1 MAASQRITH
10 VLIPL
15 ALLIL
20 CVLMVLFPAETWH
33 AGVRGLS
40 IWWDVLFPSLFP
52 FLVLSELLLGFG
64 IVHFLGTL
72 LNPLMRP
79 LFRVPGS
86 GGFVF
91 AVSCASGYPTG
102 AKLTAQLWEQKL
114 VTREEGERLVA
125 FTTSSDPIFM
135 IGAVSVG
142 FFHNVAIAPILVTSH
157 YGAAFLVGLLMR
169 FHGGS
174 VKDQP
179 SIIDS
184 PSASKEIHRNR
195 LIRAIYAMHEA
206 RKADGRAFGE
216 LLRQAI
222 SSSLRLIII
231 VGGLV
236 VFFSVMMELLVH
248 TGWLG
253 GLYAITEQL
262 LLYTG
267 FPPALSHSLVGGLFE
282 VTLGAKEAGGAGIS
296 IPLVYK
302 AAAAAF
308 VLSWGGLSVHAQ
320 IMSVLSN
327 TPMRYGPFLFARAIH
342 ALIAPILVLLL
353 WIPMM
358 GDLESP
364 VLFQT
369 GVMPELSLYTPDW
382 GQILFSGAAV
392 WGGIILLLLM
402 LSLMSPFFLPRRMKK

>member
-1 MAASQRITH
+1 M
-10 VLIPL
+10 
-15 ALLIL
+15 
-20 CVLMVLFPAETWH
+20 
-33 AGVRGLS
+33 
-40 IWWDVLFPSLFP
+40 
-52 FLVLSELLLGFG
+52 LSELLLGFG

-142 FFHNVAIAPILVTSH
+142 FFHNVAIAPLLVASH
-157 YGAAFLVGLLMR
+157 YAAAFLVGMLMR
-169 FHGGS
+169 FHGGTA
-174 VKDQP
+174 KGPQP
-179 SIIDS
+179 DISSAS
-184 PSASKEIHRNR
+184 PSEQIPRNR
-195 LIRAIYAMHEA
+195 LVRAIYAMHEA
-206 RKADGRAFGE
+206 RKADGRVFGE
-216 LLRQAI
+216 LLRHAV

-236 VFFSVMMELLVH
+236 VFFSVIMELLVQ

-253 GLYAITEQL
+253 GLYGITEQL
-262 LLYTG
+262 LRYSGL
-267 FPPALSHSLVGGLFE
+267 PPSLSPSMVGGLFE
-282 VTLGAKEAGGAGIS
+282 VTLGAKEAGGVSTS
-296 IPLVYK
+296 IPLIYK
-302 AAAAAF
+302 VAAAAF

-320 IMSVLSN
+320 IMSILSN

-342 ALIAPILVLLL
+342 ALIAPVLVLLL
-353 WIPMM
+353 WTPMM
-358 GDLESP
+358 GRSASP
-364 VLFQT
+364 VLMDNGFIPT
-369 GVMPELSLYTPDW
+369 LSTYAPDW
-382 GQILFSGAAV
+382 GLIVLTGVIVFAS
-392 WGGIILLLLM
+392 IIMLLLLLTI
-402 LSLMSPFFLPRRMKK
+402 LSYIFKPRRHVKK

>member
-1 MAASQRITH
+1 MTAPKRIMQ
-10 VLIPL
+10 IWIIF
-15 ALLIL
+15 ALLIFSI
-20 CVLMVLFPAETWH
+20 LMAMHPVETWH
-33 AGVRGLS
+33 ASVRGLS

-142 FFHNVAIAPILVTSH
+142 FFHNTSIAPILVASH
-157 YGAAFLVGLLMR
+157 YSAAFLVGVLMR
-169 FHGGS
+169 FHGQS
-174 VKDQP
+174 TAKLQP
-179 SIIDS
+179 ALS
-184 PSASKEIHRNR
+184 PSHEQHQNR
-195 LIRAIYAMHEA
+195 FLRAIYAMHTA
-206 RKADGRAFGE
+206 RQADGRTFGE
-216 LLRQAI
+216 LLRHAV

-236 VFFSVMMELLVH
+236 VFFSVIMELLVQ

-253 GLYAITEQL
+253 ILYAWTEQGL
-262 LLYTG
+262 QLAGL
-267 FPPALSHSLVGGLFE
+267 PPSLSHSLVGGLFE
-282 VTLGAKEAGGAGIS
+282 VTLGAKEAGATASS
-296 IPLVYK
+296 IPLIFKV
-302 AAAAAF
+302 AAASF

-327 TPMRYGPFLFARAIH
+327 TPMRYGPFLLARAIH
-342 ALIAPILVLLL
+342 AAIAPLLVILLWPVLMANASSPAFLNSPFSHSISSSHPGWSYIGATGILVCVSILFLLL
-353 WIPMM
+353 C
-358 GDLESP
+358 LA
-364 VLFQT
+364 L
-369 GVMPELSLYTPDW
+369 LS
-382 GQILFSGAAV
+382 Q
-392 WGGIILLLLM
+392 LM
-402 LSLMSPFFLPRRMKK
+402 LKRSNK